1 MFPTIPSATKIMLIR
16 HAEKPNDPALGPDD
30 DVEEPADSAQK
41 PEGTSAPYGVNSNG
55 VGDPESL
62 TVQGWQRAGAL
73 ATFFDPSCGP
83 LQDPQLATP
92 QFIYASKA
100 VPHSD
105 SDSMRPQETVT
116 PLINKLKYE
125 QMLAEG
131 CVNFEFPKGQED
143 QVAASALTCAGVVL
157 ICWEHIN
164 LLAIVQGIIKD
175 YPGTQ
180 GIPKKWPGSHYD
192 LVWILDWNASTGM
205 YDFSQV
211 PQLLLA
217 GDKHI
222 TQKLLKKEGL

>member
-1 MFPTIPSATKIMLIR
+1 MFPTIPNATKIMLIR
-16 HAEKPNDPALGPDD
+16 HAEKP
-30 DVEEPADSAQK
+30 
-41 PEGTSAPYGVNSNG
+41 EGKNASHGVNADG
-55 VGDPESL
+55 VGDAESL

-92 QFIYASKA
+92 QFIYASQA
-100 VPHSD
+100 MPHTD

-116 PLINKLKYE
+116 PLIDKLKYE
-125 QMLAEG
+125 QKLEEN
-131 CVNFEFPKGQED
+131 CVNFNFPKGQED
-143 QVAASALTCAGVVL
+143 RVAESVLSCPGVVL
-157 ICWEHIN
+157 ICWEHKN
-164 LLAIVQGIIKD
+164 LLAIVEGIIKH

-192 LVWILDWNASTGM
+192 LVWIFDWNASAGM

-217 GDKHI
+217 EDKYI
-222 TQKLLKKEGL
+222 TEILSKQEEL